1 MGAAASGVSTQM
13 QAEHD
18 PNAAFPWWVRFLA
31 KGVAIL
37 GGFLSLFFGVLGL
50 ITLSATCMV
59 AILLQMTAGAFV
71 IALEAPF
78 CCQFVDFIEKI
89 ARFSESR
96 ALWHKAAI
104 YGIMGLIPIFL
115 CIEINTVLGSGTIFA
130 SGVIYGF
137 MALGKKADRN
147 NMMAAGDPAW
157 SPQVNQSNIP

>member
-31 KGVAIL
+31 KGVAII
-37 GGFLSLFFGVLGL
+37 GGFLSIFFGVLGL
-50 ITLSATCMV
+50 ISLSPTCMLAV
-59 AILLQMTAGAFV
+59 LLQMAFGAVV

-78 CCQFVDFIEKI
+78 CCQFVDFIEKL

-96 ALWHKAAI
+96 QLWQKAAI
-104 YGIMGLIPIFL
+104 YGGMGIIPILL
-115 CIEINTVLGSGTIFA
+115 CLELNTVLGSGTVFS

-137 MALGKKADRN
+137 MALGKKADRS